1 MSNKLA
7 TNKAEN
13 ILPQTKALLDRAIHT
28 IGEIVVGKELQIKL
42 ALSCLISGGH
52 LLIEDQPGVGK
63 TTLAHVLAHAL
74 GLKFQRIQFTSDLM
88 PADILGVSIYDAD
101 SKKFNFLPGPI
112 FTQLVLADEVNRATP
127 KTQSALLEVMEEG
140 QITMD
145 GETFKVPQPFV
156 VIATQNPRQQIGTFS
171 LPESQL
177 DRFLMRIEMGYPDR
191 DSERKLL
198 EGEDRRQMFEKLKPV
213 ITSQQLGQLQEHS
226 RSIVASP
233 ALINYVQ
240 DLLDA
245 SRSDNRFSNGLSP
258 RAGLALLAAARSWA
272 MIAGREMVL
281 PEDVQAVAP
290 GVMSHRLMGQGDL
303 SGPSEAA
310 VRTLIE
316 SVPIP

>member
-1 MSNKLA
+1 MSTQA
-7 TNKAEN
+7 QN
-13 ILPQTKALLDRAIHT
+13 ILPQTQALLDRTIHT
-28 IGEIVVGKELQIKL
+28 VGEIVVGKERQVKL
-42 ALSCLISGGH
+42 ALSCLLAGGH

-63 TTLAHVLAHAL
+63 TTLAHVLARVL
-74 GLKFQRIQFTSDLM
+74 GLEFQRIQFTSDLM
-88 PADILGVSIYDAD
+88 PADILGVSIYDAEQ
-101 SKKFNFLPGPI
+101 KKFHFHPGPI

-140 QITMD
+140 QITAD
-145 GETFKVPQPFV
+145 GETFKVPEPFFV
-156 VIATQNPRQQIGTFS
+156 VATQNPRQQIGTFS

-191 DSERKLL
+191 ESERKLL
-198 EGEDRRQMFEKLKPV
+198 EGEDRRKLFESLKPV
-213 ITSQQLGQLQEHS
+213 ITPQQLAQMQEQA
-226 RSIVASP
+226 RAIVASP

-245 SRSDNRFSNGLSP
+245 SRSNNQFGNGLSP
-258 RAGLALLAAARSWA
+258 RAGLALLSAARAWA
-272 MIAGREMVL
+272 LISGRTMVL

-303 SGPSEAA
+303 AGPSDAA

-316 SVPIP
+316 SVAIP